1 MFLLVIRL
9 VAPVDLATCSRVLF
23 LPATLK
29 ERSTGFKT
37 TGLADVV
44 GCFSIGISLS
54 GGVSVAVSSGDRSRH
69 SSVERSVAVL
79 SSDTGG
85 DWSVERSVAV
95 LSSDTGGDWSAGR
108 SVAVLSSD
116 TGGDWSAGRSVAV
129 LSSDTGGD
137 WSAGRS
143 VTVSSVDDSRDSS
156 RSSGVSSCDAGE
168 NLSSERI
175 GAISS
180 GARRSGVVWLFCTE
194 GSTGPGE
201 ELRKDVAACT
211 CDDFYFTC
219 NH

>member
-23 LPATLK
+23 LPATLE

-69 SSVERSVAVL
+69 LSVERSVAVL

-137 WSAGRS
+137 WSA
-143 VTVSSVDDSRDSS
+143 VDMLLLTMCSPY
-156 RSSGVSSCDAGE
+156 
-168 NLSSERI
+168 
-175 GAISS
+175 
-180 GARRSGVVWLFCTE
+180 LFCKE
-194 GSTGPGE
+194 DKTGICLQLPGI
-201 ELRKDVAACT
+201 ELWYSLMYPRQNAGHVLFCETFALSNSPSNSFRALLC
-211 CDDFYFTC
+211 CRF
-219 NH
+219 